1 MVYGF
6 KIKQLILT
14 GKEVEPRV
22 LKFNDGLNL
31 LTGPSNTGKTYV
43 FQCIDFVFGK
53 SKLPKKITESK
64 GYEDIFIEIEEYS
77 NQKISTISRSLEN
90 KVAFFYPNTAYTD
103 VAQVKPIQL
112 DGKKDNDTISSY
124 LLKLCGFK
132 LPIKIKKNQN
142 FLTVNFSFRN
152 LAPFLFVKE
161 DVMISERSP
170 IYVGSY
176 TDRTLCFN
184 IFKFLLTGIDDSA
197 LKKTEKKEIWSAK
210 KSANI
215 DLLTQLLE
223 DEIEKVDVLNRQQDE
238 IAQSNFDEMNL
249 SQIEAVQSM
258 ITELNDQLSQ
268 NERLKHKLQAD
279 ISYNENLKYK
289 FHLLKEQYLSDIERL
304 QFIDEGSFLLNQ
316 LYASKCPHCGETIK
330 EFSFHNHED
339 INMEDVNQ
347 SCSFEIEK
355 IQKNLKELQKSI
367 LTVESIMKDLHE
379 EFSKIIDKTS
389 ILEKELE
396 SVLHPKLA
404 NFQEQWDKS
413 LQYNILLSEIESG
426 NAQVE
431 YLQTLITN
439 TSSTKHKN
447 NENSNDEIIK
457 TINESSFPT
466 MLEKNLKNCL
476 FIEDASLP
484 ITFYMNSDQELD
496 FLIRGEEREVFG
508 KGYRSIISSIFQ
520 ATLMLYCKEEGLPHL
535 NSLILDS
542 PVNAFKDTDE
552 NEKLP
557 QSIQNRF
564 FNFLYSNFK
573 DSQIIVI
580 ENSSVPENLVN
591 KIKIL
596 EFTRDKNKGRYGFF

>member
-1 MVYGF
+1 
-6 KIKQLILT
+6 
-14 GKEVEPRV
+14 
-22 LKFNDGLNL
+22 
-31 LTGPSNTGKTYV
+31 
-43 FQCIDFVFGK
+43 
-53 SKLPKKITESK
+53 
-64 GYEDIFIEIEEYS
+64 
-77 NQKISTISRSLEN
+77 
-90 KVAFFYPNTAYTD
+90 
-103 VAQVKPIQL
+103 
-112 DGKKDNDTISSY
+112 
-124 LLKLCGFK
+124 
-132 LPIKIKKNQN
+132 
-142 FLTVNFSFRN
+142 
-152 LAPFLFVKE
+152 
-161 DVMISERSP
+161 MISERSP

-184 IFKFLLTGIDDSA
+184 IFKFLLTGIDDST
-197 LKKTEKKEIWSAK
+197 LKKTEKKEIWTAK

-223 DEIEKVDVLNRQQDE
+223 DEIEKIDLLKRQQDE

-249 SQIEAVQSM
+249 NEIEAIQTE

-279 ISYNENLKYK
+279 IAYNENLKYK

-316 LYASKCPHCGETIK
+316 LYATKCPHCGETIT
-330 EFSFHNHED
+330 EFGLHNHED

-367 LTVESIMKDLHE
+367 ITVESIMEDLHE
-379 EFSKIIDKTS
+379 EFLKVIDGAA
-389 ILEKELE
+389 ILKKNLE

-404 NFQEQWDKS
+404 NLQEQWDRS
-413 LQYNILLSEIESG
+413 LQHNVLLSEMESA

-466 MLEKNLKNCL
+466 MLETNLKNCL
-476 FIEDASLP
+476 FLENASLP

-496 FLIRGEEREVFG
+496 FLIKGEEREVFG

-520 ATLMLYCKEEGLPHL
+520 ATLMLYCKAKDLPHL

-552 NEKLP
+552 NEQLP
-557 QSIQNRF
+557 KSIQNRF

-580 ENSSVPENLVN
+580 ENSSVPEDLAN
-591 KIKIL
+591 KINIL
-596 EFTRDKNKGRYGFF
+596 EFTRDKTKGRYGFF

>member
-1 MVYGF
+1 MEYGF

-14 GKEVEPRV
+14 GGKVEPRV

-77 NQKISTISRSLEN
+77 SQKISTISRSLIN
-90 KVAFFYPNTAYTD
+90 KVAFFYPNTAYTA
-103 VAQVKPIQL
+103 VAQTNPIQL
-112 DGKKDNDTISSY
+112 DGKMDNDSISSY

-132 LPIKIKKNQN
+132 LPIKIKKNKN

-152 LAPFLFVKE
+152 LAPFLFIKE

-184 IFKFLLTGIDDSA
+184 IFKFLLTGIDDST
-197 LKKTEKKEIWSAK
+197 LKKTEKKEIWTAK

-223 DEIEKVDVLNRQQDE
+223 DEIEKIDLLKRQQDE

-249 SQIEAVQSM
+249 NEIEAIQTE

-316 LYASKCPHCGETIK
+316 LYATKCPHCGETIT
-330 EFSFHNHED
+330 EFGLHNHED

-347 SCSFEIEK
+347 SCNFEIEK
-355 IQKNLKELQKSI
+355 IQKNLNELQKSI
-367 LTVESIMKDLHE
+367 ITVESIMEDLHE
-379 EFSKIIDKTS
+379 EFLKVIDGAA
-389 ILEKELE
+389 ILKKNLE

-404 NFQEQWDKS
+404 NLQEQWDRS
-413 LQYNILLSEIESG
+413 LQHNVLLSEMESA

-466 MLEKNLKNCL
+466 MLETNLKNCL
-476 FIEDASLP
+476 FLENDSLP
-484 ITFYMNSDQELD
+484 ITFYINSDQELD
-496 FLIRGEEREVFG
+496 FLIKGEEREVFG

-520 ATLMLYCKEEGLPHL
+520 ATLMLYCKAKDLPHL

-552 NEKLP
+552 NEQLP
-557 QSIQNRF
+557 KSIQNRF

-580 ENSSVPENLVN
+580 ENSSVPEDLAN
-591 KIKIL
+591 KINIL
-596 EFTRDKNKGRYGFF
+596 EFTRDKTKGRYGFF